1 MAVKMAQDAANDAAS
16 HTLDAPIAC
25 ARASML
31 AATDRALVL
40 AAGGDRRSAPKA
52 SVVEELVGKWNHVL
66 HEHSAQGGAV
76 SGGAASLSM
85 GFGASLQHL
94 GQPAELDQRPP
105 RMKFE

>member
-1 MAVKMAQDAANDAAS
+1 MAQDATNDAAS
-16 HTLDAPIAC
+16 RTLDAPIAC

-31 AATDRALVL
+31 AATDRALAL
-40 AAGGDRRSAPKA
+40 AAGGDRRLAPKA
-52 SVVEELVGKWNHVL
+52 SVVEELVVKWNRVL
-66 HEHSAQGGAV
+66 NEHSAQGGGAV
-76 SGGAASLSM
+76 SGGAAASLSM